1 MKAAILV
8 LLALITGA
16 CGGAAIAVLVLR
28 QHPAEVTAQPPV
40 VVETP
45 ATPARENRTPPAF
58 DESELAELHKSVS
71 ALKQHL
77 ARIEEQLA
85 STNRDVLRHSL
96 HLDAIHNPISPLQSR
111 GTPGERYIPMPRS
124 PLIPLGLGVTPR
136 DQTRG
141 PVWDT
146 SGQPAPVPEEGEETE
161 LPLPQW

>member
-8 LLALITGA
+8 LLALVTGTF
-16 CGGAAIAVLVLR
+16 GGAAIAVLILR
-28 QHPAEVTAQPPV
+28 QQPPAAPSPPSV
-40 VVETP
+40 AVESQAAHAWAHAPTAP
-45 ATPARENRTPPAF
+45 
-58 DESELAELHKSVS
+58 DETDLAELRKSVS
-71 ALKQHL
+71 ALNQQL

-96 HLDAIHNPISPLQSR
+96 HLDALHNPISPLQSR
-111 GTPGERYIPMPRS
+111 GTTGDRFVPLPQS

-136 DQTRG
+136 DSSRG

-146 SGQPAPVPEEGEETE
+146 SGQPAPMQEEGEENE

>member
-8 LLALITGA
+8 LLALVTGA
-16 CGGAAIAVLVLR
+16 FGGAAIAVLILR
-28 QHPAEVTAQPPV
+28 QQPPEV
-40 VVETP
+40 I
-45 ATPARENRTPPAF
+45 TPPHVIAEEPRSTQAWAQAPPTL
-58 DESELAELHKSVS
+58 DESDLAELRKSVS
-71 ALKQHL
+71 ALNQQL

-96 HLDAIHNPISPLQSR
+96 HLDALHNPISPLQSR
-111 GTPGERYIPMPRS
+111 GTSGDRFVPLPQS

-136 DQTRG
+136 DSLRG

-146 SGQPAPVPEEGEETE
+146 SGQPAPMQEEGEENE